1 MSAMKEKRGAPH
13 GTDMRGVPH
22 GAGKKLRITLTGS
35 PISCVPAHRATVK
48 ALGLRKLNAV
58 VEHNATPSI
67 LGMVRAVSYLL
78 DVEEIS

>member
-1 MSAMKEKRGAPH
+1 MKEMSGAP
-13 GTDMRGVPH
+13 RP
-22 GAGKKLRITLTGS
+22 AGKKLRITLVGS

-48 ALGLRKLNAV
+48 ALGLRKMNAV
-58 VEHNATPSI
+58 VEHAASPAI

>member
-1 MSAMKEKRGAPH
+1 MKERGAP
-13 GTDMRGVPH
+13 R
-22 GAGKKLRITLTGS
+22 GAGKRLRITLVRS

-67 LGMVRAVSYLL
+67 LGMVNTVSYLL
-78 DVEEIS
+78 DVEEMS

>member
-1 MSAMKEKRGAPH
+1 MSVMKEKQPA
-13 GTDMRGVPH
+13 
-22 GAGKKLRITLTGS
+22 AGSDVKKLRITLVGS

-48 ALGLRKLNAV
+48 ALGLRRMNAV
-58 VEHNATPSI
+58 VEHSASPAI

>member
-1 MSAMKEKRGAPH
+1 MKEMRGAPH
-13 GTDMRGVPH
+13 SAV
-22 GAGKKLRITLTGS
+22 KKLRITLTGS

-58 VEHNATPSI
+58 VEHNATPAI
-67 LGMVRAVSYLL
+67 VGMVRAVSYLL